1 MSDACVVLI
10 CGSRHW
16 TDPEP
21 IRRVLE
27 RLPGG
32 SLVITGGQRSY
43 DRDTGVYYG
52 ADYIAE
58 REAREMHLHV
68 ATVPAQW
75 KVFGRA
81 AGPRRN
87 QAISLLLP
95 AVSCVYG
102 FPLGSS
108 AGTAG
113 MLALARHAGTRVVVY
128 RDGEFSP
135 PLGRI

>member
-1 MSDACVVLI
+1 MSDACAVLI
-10 CGSRHW
+10 TGSRHW
-16 TDPEP
+16 TDPDP

-43 DRDTGVYYG
+43 HQETGTYYG

-58 REAREMHLHV
+58 REAHEMHVHT
-68 ATVPAQW
+68 ATVSALW
-75 KVFGRA
+75 KTFGRS

-87 QAISLLLP
+87 QAMALLLP
-95 AVSCVYG
+95 AVSYVYG

-108 AGTAG
+108 PGTTG
-113 MLALARHAGTRVVVY
+113 MLALAREKGAKVVVF

-135 PLGRI
+135 PLGRY